1 VPDFTTACTTD
12 CTSDLSAASTS
23 LAVASAERDHT
34 GVAEEHVAVV
44 VAKRRV
50 MKRRV
55 ITRMTS
61 ITRIARAVGVG
72 VGVALLL
79 AVASF
84 LLRLLRLSRNK
95 TSALCSAR
103 AEV

>member
-1 VPDFTTACTTD
+1 M
-12 CTSDLSAASTS
+12 STS

-55 ITRMTS
+55 ITCMTR
-61 ITRIARAVGVG
+61 ITRITRAVG

-79 AVASF
+79 AAASF

-103 AEV
+103 AEA